1 MKNSVNTARMR
12 ERATMG
18 MMYSFTTANLMPMR
32 VLSSRNSIIHPV
44 RRVMESPSMRW
55 TMPSLRIAKRTS
67 IPDSMLMKKNS
78 PHMVPPMLEGTR
90 VATASTA

>member
-1 MKNSVNTARMR
+1 
-12 ERATMG
+12 
-18 MMYSFTTANLMPMR
+18 MPMR

-55 TMPSLRIAKRTS
+55 TMPSLRITKRIS
-67 IPDSMLMKKNS
+67 IPDTILIRKNS